1 MSPLWIV
8 PTAIIAL
15 GAVALVSLLRGTRN
29 EARALTDE
37 VARFGE
43 LHVSLAR
50 VRAEVTRSR
59 ALAGD
64 LRKR

>member
-1 MSPLWIV
+1 VSPLWIV

-15 GAVALVSLLRGTRN
+15 GAVALVSLLRGARD
-29 EARALTDE
+29 EARAFTAE

-59 ALAGD
+59 TIAAD
-64 LRKR
+64 LRRR